1 MYFWISNAPITAF
14 FFILRQFVVFIK
26 VYLYLSHEATDA
38 KKTLTYERGREIAS
52 DRNANDH
59 NYLCVYSEN
68 CSEEFCSSVVKRW
81 SDKHNNDASANNH
94 GENQVTEVKYNLI
107 SATFPLQIHNWY
119 PTVNNC
125 TYKMLRN
132 RKTRGDKNLM
142 WLYVKQTGKDRKQKR
157 EFSGNHGTFS
167 IPRDVIM
174 ENNVYL
180 GLEKTNKTTTRGD
193 SAGPTNKPPNNY
205 FNVCLHDGIRCE

>member
-1 MYFWISNAPITAF
+1 MYFWISNAPITAV

-107 SATFPLQIHNWY
+107 SATFPLKYITDIRLWTTALTKCCGTEK
-119 PTVNNC
+119 PGVIKIWC
-125 TYKMLRN
+125 DFMWN
-132 RKTRGDKNLM
+132 RR
-142 WLYVKQTGKDRKQKR
+142 
-157 EFSGNHGTFS
+157 
-167 IPRDVIM
+167 
-174 ENNVYL
+174 
-180 GLEKTNKTTTRGD
+180 EKTGNRRE
-193 SAGPTNKPPNNY
+193 S
-205 FNVCLHDGIRCE
+205 FLGITVHFPFHGM

>member
-14 FFILRQFVVFIK
+14 FLILRQFVVFIK

-38 KKTLTYERGREIAS
+38 KKTLKYEWGREIAS

-59 NYLCVYSEN
+59 NYLCVCTALGGVLLQCGQAVVRQTQQWRQCKQPRRKSSYWSEI
-68 CSEEFCSSVVKRW
+68 
-81 SDKHNNDASANNH
+81 
-94 GENQVTEVKYNLI
+94 QLNLCNV
-107 SATFPLQIHNWY
+107 SPQIHNWY

-157 EFSGNHGTFS
+157 GRERIFWESRYIFHSTGC
-167 IPRDVIM
+167 
-174 ENNVYL
+174 NNGKQSVF
-180 GLEKTNKTTTRGD
+180 GFRKKKQNNNTGRQRRSNK
-193 SAGPTNKPPNNY
+193 
-205 FNVCLHDGIRCE
+205 